1 MADNNGPSVT
11 PFLAFIVGALIV
23 TVVVLG
29 FFMYTGGHFGTN
41 NPSQVAVNIH
51 APKVPSPT
59 KPPG

>member
-1 MADNNGPSVT
+1 MADNGPNGT

-23 TVVVLG
+23 AVAVLG
-29 FFMYTGGHFGTN
+29 FFMYTGGHFSAN

-51 APKVPSPT
+51 TPKIPSPT

>member
-1 MADNNGPSVT
+1 MADDNGSSGA

-23 TVVVLG
+23 AVAVLG
-29 FFMYTGGHFGTN
+29 FFIYTGGHFATG

-51 APKVPSPT
+51 TPKIPSPT